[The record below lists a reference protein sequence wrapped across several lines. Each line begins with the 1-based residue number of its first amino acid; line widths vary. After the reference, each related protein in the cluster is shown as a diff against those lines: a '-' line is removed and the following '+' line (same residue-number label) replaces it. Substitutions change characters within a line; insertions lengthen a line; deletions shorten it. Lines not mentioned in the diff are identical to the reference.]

1 MANNRAFLTYDIENS
16 LEDGEGKIAG
26 KVYERTVEISSAEIK
41 TLRASPKVLVPAP
54 GSGRLIEFISA
65 VLRVDSTDTV
75 YTESTDNL
83 VIEYSSGDDLTGA
96 IETTGLIDQTTN
108 ETRRV
113 ATDWGT
119 DTDLEAQINKA
130 VRLFNTGDNE
140 YAAGTGTMKV
150 TTLYRLHD
158 FN

>member
-1 MANNRAFLTYDIENS
+1 MANNRAFLTHDIENS

-26 KVYERTVEISSAEIK
+26 KIYERTIEISSAEIK

-83 VIEYSSGDDLTGA
+83 VIEYSSGTDLTGA
-96 IETTGLIDQTTN
+96 IETTGFIDQSTN
-108 ETRRV
+108 EIRRV
-113 ATDWGT
+113 VTTWTTG
-119 DTDLEAQINKA
+119 DLEVQINKA
-130 VRLFNTGDNE
+130 VQLFNTGDGE
-140 YAAGTGTMKV
+140 YAAGTGVMTV